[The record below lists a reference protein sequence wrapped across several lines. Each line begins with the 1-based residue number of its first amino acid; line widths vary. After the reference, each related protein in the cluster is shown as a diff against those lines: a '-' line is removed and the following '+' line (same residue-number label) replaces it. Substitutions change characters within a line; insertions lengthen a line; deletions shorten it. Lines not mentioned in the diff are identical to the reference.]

1 MWPPQDIASGWN
13 GLPSGAKR
21 KGAALRILIVEDDP
35 NVVSF
40 IRKGL
45 QEERYAVDV
54 AVDGEDGLRLAQD
67 NPYDLIILDLMLP
80 KVGGLAVCRRLRAN
94 RQRTPILLLTARETV
109 EDKVT
114 GLESGADDYL
124 TKPFVFAELLARV
137 RALLRRGG
145 ERVGRLKAAD
155 LEMDPVAHRVWRNG
169 KEITLTNK
177 EYAIL
182 EYLLRN
188 AGRVLTRTAI
198 TEHVWDIHY
207 ESVTNIVDVH
217 IRSLRAKIDRD
228 FAPPLI
234 QTVRGVGYML
244 STTEG

>member
-1 MWPPQDIASGWN
+1 M
-13 GLPSGAKR
+13 
-21 KGAALRILIVEDDP
+21 RILVVEDDP
-35 NVVSF
+35 DVASF

-54 AVDGEDGLRLAQD
+54 AADGETGLRLAQD

-80 KVGGLAVCRRLRAN
+80 KLDGLAVCRRLRAD
-94 RQRTPILLLTARETV
+94 RRHTPIVLLTARETV

-124 TKPFVFAELLARV
+124 TKPFAFAELLARV

-145 ERVGRLKAAD
+145 APLSRLQAAD
-155 LEMDPVAHRVWRNG
+155 LELDPVAHRVWRHG
-169 KEITLTNK
+169 KEIALTAK

-188 AGRVLTRTAI
+188 ADRVLTRTAI
-198 TEHVWDIHY
+198 IEHVWDIHY
-207 ESVTNIVDVH
+207 EAVTNIVDVH

-244 STTEG
+244 KTPETD